1 MFSCDKLNRTKLEI
15 ICVSDC
21 IGQKFN
27 IVSDTASFIKQSNV
41 SGYFINFSF
50 FVRCI
55 NYRLTMRGNL
65 IFPVPSNLWWKI
77 MQWRIGRRKLLT
89 KSWKN
94 VSKVRRFTRN
104 FGLGSFIN
112 GGFLLNVSEN
122 LRRTRLCEPPH
133 LTSPHQSYYSSL
145 FLIQFSRH
153 FTKTKICNR

>member
-1 MFSCDKLNRTKLEI
+1 MRNFTQTEIDQENFINMFSCDKLNRTKLEI
-15 ICVSDC
+15 ICVTDC

-104 FGLGSFIN
+104 FGLGIVHKWRIFAEC
-112 GGFLLNVSEN
+112 FWK
-122 LRRTRLCEPPH
+122 
-133 LTSPHQSYYSSL
+133 
-145 FLIQFSRH
+145 F
-153 FTKTKICNR
+153 